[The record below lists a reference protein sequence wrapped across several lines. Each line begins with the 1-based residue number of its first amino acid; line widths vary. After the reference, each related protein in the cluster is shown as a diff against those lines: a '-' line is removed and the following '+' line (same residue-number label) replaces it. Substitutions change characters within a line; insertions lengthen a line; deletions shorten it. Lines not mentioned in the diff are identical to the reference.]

1 MPARL
6 LRRWAGRLRRLPPAL
21 VLPVALAV
29 AWCAVVVLTHLT
41 AQWWQPG
48 YDIAIYRR
56 GGQDLLAGRD
66 IYLAATEQG
75 HYFVY
80 PPLAAVLMAPLL
92 VFPPGVALL
101 VWDAVLVF
109 AVVVGTGWLLR
120 LATPAFRAAPLAFGL
135 GTAAVLVSDPF
146 RESIVL
152 GQISPLVVLG
162 LVGGCTLGGRPG
174 AVLAA
179 LAASVKVTPALAL
192 TALANP
198 GARRRFAVPLGV
210 AGLLLTLAGALA
222 APASWRHYFTD
233 LLWNSAR
240 VAEPDTPSNNSLAG
254 ALAHAGVPGD
264 VALPLAGALAVPL
277 VLLVVAAVRRSD
289 WSSPVQRM
297 HFGLLVSLV
306 TVLVSPIAWSHHAL
320 AAPLAAVVLALDRPR
335 RVPLLPVLLVGLLP
349 WLLPVLEFAADM
361 RGGWRVLTAPLAL
374 TRPVSLLL
382 LVALLLPWRAGRNP
396 ARVDLRL
403 VDLVRPRQRTGAGEA
418 PGPGR
423 QRDGGPVDRDP
434 GQPDRRSGVG

>member
-1 MPARL
+1 MPAPRPGSVL
-6 LRRWAGRLRRLPPAL
+6 HGVLRRLRRLTPAL

-29 AWCAVVVLTHLT
+29 LWCAVVVLTHVT

-56 GGQDLLAGRD
+56 GGLDLLAGRD
-66 IYLAATEQG
+66 IYLAATERG

-92 VFPPGVALL
+92 LFPPPVALL
-101 VWDAVLVF
+101 VWDAVLVV
-109 AVVVGTGWLLR
+109 AVVLGTGWLLR

-135 GTAAVLVSDPF
+135 ATAAVLVSDPF
-146 RESIVL
+146 REAIVL

-162 LVGGCTLGGRPG
+162 LVGGCTLGGRLG

-210 AGLLLTLAGALA
+210 AGVLLTLLGALA

-240 VAEPDTPSNNSLAG
+240 IAEPDTPSNNSLAG
-254 ALAHAGVPGD
+254 ALAHAGVPGP
-264 VALPLAGALAVPL
+264 VALAVGGALAVPL
-277 VLLVVAAVRRSD
+277 VLLLLAAARRSD
-289 WSSPVQRM
+289 WASPVQRL

-306 TVLVSPIAWSHHAL
+306 TVLVTPIAWSHHAL

-335 RVPLLPVLLVGLLP
+335 RVPLAPVLLLGLLP
-349 WLLPVLEFAADM
+349 WLLPVLEVAADL
-361 RGGWRVLTAPLAL
+361 RGNWRVLSAPLAL
-374 TRPVSLLL
+374 TRPLSLLL
-382 LVALLLPWRAGRNP
+382 LVGLLLPWRPGRDP
-396 ARVDLRL
+396 VRVDLRL
-403 VDLVRPRQRTGAGEA
+403 IDLVRPRTRTRERA
-418 PGPGR
+418 
-423 QRDGGPVDRDP
+423 Q
-434 GQPDRRSGVG
+434 GQPERHTGVG